1 MFNYILGFLERAPG
15 LEAQSLPLLPLVPS
29 TYSNSHLP
37 TFNEKLPIRAA
48 PNVSKGEAQMNG
60 QISQGTTEQMADSVI
75 GQPIEMDEPL
85 ITRIQLRQKI
95 DGKSLLIDART
106 IGGLLPRYD
115 QDGEEFLQ
123 INFEAGYKIL
133 VTKNLVGFKPALTA
147 GLDRSNLP
155 NVVTTPDILNV
166 LDAIHDASEDAHASD
181 VELKS
186 LKRVFEAV
194 ILGGELVGFDLT
206 NERGWLFKFPPH
218 AGKIS
223 S

>member
-1 MFNYILGFLERAPG
+1 MSSNEIEKRQNEMFNYMLGFIERAPG
-15 LEAQSLPLLPLVPS
+15 LEAQFLPLLPLGPAALA
-29 TYSNSHLP
+29 HLQP
-37 TFNEKLPIRAA
+37 TSEKLPTTGETNAGSR
-48 PNVSKGEAQMNG
+48 EAQ
-60 QISQGTTEQMADSVI
+60 IT
-75 GQPIEMDEPL
+75 EMDEPV

-133 VTKNLVGFKPALTA
+133 VTKNLVGFKPAIA
-147 GLDRSNLP
+147 VGLDKANLP

-166 LDAIHDASEDAHASD
+166 LDAIHDASEEAHASEGD
-181 VELKS
+181 LKS

-194 ILGGELVGFDLT
+194 ILGGELVGFDLA
-206 NERGWLFKFPPH
+206 NERGWLRNYP
-218 AGKIS
+218 AISGKIS